1 MREVELKSVVDD
13 VMIRRQLLELA
24 GGRLLYEGSLEDL
37 RYDTP
42 DKTLSERDEVLRLRV
57 YGGTGSTHAFLDWKG
72 KTTFEDGYKVREEL
86 SSQVG
91 SAEIFRSI
99 LANLGYVVIAE
110 IGRWIAQYEVG
121 KATVRFERY
130 PRMDDLVEVE
140 GEPDEIEAAIKA
152 IGIER
157 SEFSSKRL
165 PYFVRQYEKRTGKR
179 AALTERELKG
189 EYTYSPDSC

>member
-1 MREVELKSVVDD
+1 
-13 VMIRRQLLELA
+13 
-24 GGRLLYEGSLEDL
+24 
-37 RYDTP
+37 
-42 DKTLSERDEVLRLRV
+42 
-57 YGGTGSTHAFLDWKG
+57 
-72 KTTFEDGYKVREEL
+72 
-86 SSQVG
+86 
-91 SAEIFRSI
+91 
-99 LANLGYVVIAE
+99 
-110 IGRWIAQYEVG
+110 
-121 KATVRFERY
+121 
-130 PRMDDLVEVE
+130 VE